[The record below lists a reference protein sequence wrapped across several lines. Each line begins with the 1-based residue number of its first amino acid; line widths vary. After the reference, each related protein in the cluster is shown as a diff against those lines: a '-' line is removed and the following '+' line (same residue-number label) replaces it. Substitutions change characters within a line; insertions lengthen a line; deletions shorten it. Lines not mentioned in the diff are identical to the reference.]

1 MRLALVG
8 VVSTLIVATA
18 PTHARAQHPSAADT
32 AGIPVEGIS
41 FMVYDSTGQP
51 RSFADILQAMDHVDV
66 VLVGESHDD
75 AVGHGVEAQLL
86 YRAAERYG
94 VVGDEAVMKR
104 PVVLSLEMFE
114 RDVQYILD
122 EYLDGLITEDQFE
135 ASARPWPRYATD
147 YRPMVEFAKA
157 HGIPVVAANAPRRYV
172 NRVSRLGPASL
183 DALSATAKQYLPPL
197 PYPPASKAYAAQFDS
212 LMREMTRPQP
222 TKADST
228 AKTAQADSA
237 TKTARADS
245 TARTVQPDSTTKA
258 EPMDSAAK
266 APQAGAPAEESPQ
279 APAGEARAMHS
290 SANALAAQDLWDA
303 AMGNAVANALNE
315 HPDALVIHC
324 AGSFH
329 VEKGTGIPE
338 RVLYYRPGTRI
349 LTVVLEPTEDVA
361 KWQDDKDRGLG
372 DFVVLTK
379 RSQGGG

>member
-75 AVGHGVEAQLL
+75 VVGHGVEAQLL

-94 VVGDEAVMKR
+94 VVGDEAVTKR

-157 HGIPVVAANAPRRYV
+157 HGVPVVAANAPRRYV

-212 LMREMTRPQP
+212 LMREMTRPRP
-222 TKADST
+222 TKPDST
-228 AKTAQADSA
+228 GKAA
-237 TKTARADS
+237 
-245 TARTVQPDSTTKA
+245 QPDSTGKA
-258 EPMDSAAK
+258 EPVDSVAK
-266 APQAGAPAEESPQ
+266 VAPPGAPAEGSPQ

-290 SANALAAQDLWDA
+290 STNALAAQDLWDA
-303 AMGNAVANALNE
+303 AMANAVANALNE

-379 RSQGGG
+379 RPQGGG